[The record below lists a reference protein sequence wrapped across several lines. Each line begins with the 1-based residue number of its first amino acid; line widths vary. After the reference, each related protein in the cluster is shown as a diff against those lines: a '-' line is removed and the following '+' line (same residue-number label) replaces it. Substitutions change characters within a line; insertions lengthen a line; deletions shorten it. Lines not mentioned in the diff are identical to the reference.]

1 MSFIKGSWIGLLKA
15 FSTQLNYLSMIITG
29 KDPWLQLRYSRRDVI
44 LTSLIH
50 LRCCRKFSTGAY
62 NKEPKC
68 LVIATLHFPRLAK
81 FLCRTKA
88 SHSSLSLKSLI

>member
-15 FSTQLNYLSMIITG
+15 FSTQLNYLSMIITR

-50 LRCCRKFSTGAY
+50 LQ
-62 NKEPKC
+62 
-68 LVIATLHFPRLAK
+68 L
-81 FLCRTKA
+81 
-88 SHSSLSLKSLI
+88 LSKIQYWSI